1 MWLYPAARRGSD
13 ADDYHGE
20 PVGDPYRWLETTGD
34 PEVAGW
40 IKAQNELTESFLA
53 AIPARRAIRA
63 RLTELWDYP
72 KARAPFERGGRWFQL
87 RNPGLAA
94 QPVLYVMDA
103 PDAHGRPLLDPNGL
117 SEDGTVAVGEISVS
131 SDGALLAYAT
141 SSMGSDWQSWHV
153 RDIASGADTGD
164 LIEWSKFS
172 GAAWRKDG
180 SGFYYG
186 RMEPATRGAEYL
198 EANQPLRIFF
208 HRIGT
213 EQRADELAYAAAEPD
228 WVPFATVS
236 DDGRYLIIFIERG
249 LPENQLHVLD
259 LTEPGAS
266 FRALVP
272 DFASKAIVVTN
283 VGTTFYLVTDY
294 AAERQRLVAADLDRP
309 GRPDWREIIPESSD
323 TLLAAHYFGGAF
335 VCHYLTGAHSA
346 LRVHASDGTL
356 LREIPLPGLAS
367 LAEDHVTLPAIKGS
381 PDSDV
386 IHFEVTSFTESG
398 AIWSHDLPTGQT
410 TVIRPSAARFDADA
424 YVTEQVL
431 APSADGTPV
440 PMFLTRHR
448 DLAAD
453 GNVPVLLYAYGGF
466 DIAITPAFSALW
478 AAWLDR
484 GGLLAVANLR
494 GGGEFGKSWHEAGM
508 LDRKQNVF
516 DDFCGCARWLAASG
530 WSRPER
536 IAITGGSNGGLLA
549 GACLTQHPEL
559 FGACVAEVG
568 VFDMLRFHKFTIG
581 WSWTAELGDPDD
593 PEQYRW
599 LRAYS
604 PLHNVRPGM
613 HYPPTLLLTGDHDD
627 RVVPGHSLKFAATLQ
642 AVAQADDAPVLAR
655 IETGVGHGAGKP
667 TAKAIAAEADVLAFL
682 EATVRAVADR

>member
-1 MWLYPAARRGSD
+1 MVQVLRRG
-13 ADDYHGE
+13 
-20 PVGDPYRWLETTGD
+20 R
-34 PEVAGW
+34 
-40 IKAQNELTESFLA
+40 
-53 AIPARRAIRA
+53 
-63 RLTELWDYP
+63 
-72 KARAPFERGGRWFQL
+72 
-87 RNPGLAA
+87 
-94 QPVLYVMDA
+94 
-103 PDAHGRPLLDPNGL
+103 
-117 SEDGTVAVGEISVS
+117 
-131 SDGALLAYAT
+131 
-141 SSMGSDWQSWHV
+141 
-153 RDIASGADTGD
+153 
-164 LIEWSKFS
+164 
-172 GAAWRKDG
+172 RKDG

-186 RMEPATRGAEYL
+186 RMQPATRGAEYL

-228 WVPFATVS
+228 WFPFATVS

-272 DFASKAIVVTN
+272 DFASKAVVVTN
-283 VGTTFYLVTDY
+283 VGTTFYLLT
-294 AAERQRLVAADLDRP
+294 
-309 GRPDWREIIPESSD
+309 
-323 TLLAAHYFGGAF
+323 AHA
-335 VCHYLTGAHSA
+335 A
-346 LRVHASDGTL
+346 LRVHAPDGML
-356 LREIPLPGLAS
+356 LREVPLPGIAS
-367 LAEDHVTLPAIKGS
+367 LAEDGTTLPAIKGS

-398 AIWSHDLPTGQT
+398 AIWSHDLPTGKT
-410 TVIRPSAARFDADA
+410 AVIRPSAAKFDTGA

-530 WSRPER
+530 WSRSER
-536 IAITGGSNGGLLA
+536 IAITGASNGGLLV
-549 GACLTQHPEL
+549 GTCLTQHPEL

-568 VFDMLRFHKFTIG
+568 VFDMLRFGKFTIG
-581 WSWTAELGDPDD
+581 WSWTGELGDPDD

-604 PLHNVRPGM
+604 PLHNVRPGL

-642 AVAQADDAPVLAR
+642 AAAQADDAPVLAR

-667 TAKAIAAEADVLAFL
+667 TAKAIATEVDVLAFL
-682 EATVRAVADR
+682 EATVRAVANR